1 MKKEYV
7 TTGEEFGRPVELS
20 QPREDM
26 GAHREYFETHTEY
39 WKDGCE
45 YTDEMEVR
53 WADHVSER
61 AAEAKQK
68 KRSKLLKK
76 MVYGVASAATVFTM
90 AQTIDP
96 SFDVREP
103 VQQEQDS
110 SAVDRGH
117 QTVQP
122 VDKPVQEALQPAS
135 IITISCSGELTKEV
149 VQEELA
155 KYDLSEPF
163 GVLLEGN
170 ITRIGKRA
178 FQDCKNLV
186 QVEWPDSV
194 KEIGEMA
201 FYACNNL
208 VFEHLDTSG
217 LLIGN
222 NAFSYS
228 TIEELL
234 ISDSFE
240 AEYTEPFEWANVKS
254 ISYEPGLK
262 RMPDYILNGVFTLE
276 TLEVPAGVTEI
287 GQRAIANCRDLREV
301 TLPEGVTLLGKNAFY
316 DCDKLTTVNL
326 PGSLETIR
334 EQAFYNC
341 KQLVFERLDTAGLL
355 IGNNAFSYSTIEEL
369 VISADFEAEYTEP
382 FEWANVKSVSYEPGL
397 KRMPDYILN
406 GVFILET
413 LEVPAGVTEIGQR
426 AIANCRDLREVTLP
440 EGVILLGKNAFYDCD
455 KLTTVSLPESL
466 ETIREQAF
474 YNCKQLVFE
483 RLDTAG
489 LLIGNN
495 AFSYSTIE
503 ELVISAD
510 FEAEYTEP
518 FEWANVKSVSYE
530 PGLTCMPDYILN
542 GAYALETL
550 ELPAGIREVG
560 RYSAANCRDLRQVI
574 LPEGITLLDECAF
587 YDCNKLTTV
596 NLPESLQTI
605 NGHAFY
611 GCEQLVVERLDM
623 IGLAVYNRAFGYT
636 TIHHLVISDDFEA
649 NVGSAFEYANVDTVS
664 FEEGITRIPNLV
676 LDGARG
682 VTTLIIPE
690 GVTEI
695 GHSAF
700 HNCKDVTTLQLPQSL
715 RLIEAS
721 AFFGCDGLTEVRIPN
736 AEVQIKLLAFKRNDS
751 LVLSVVEGSP
761 AQEYAIMDE
770 IQYVVR

>member
-397 KRMPDYILN
+397 
-406 GVFILET
+406 
-413 LEVPAGVTEIGQR
+413 
-426 AIANCRDLREVTLP
+426 
-440 EGVILLGKNAFYDCD
+440 
-455 KLTTVSLPESL
+455 
-466 ETIREQAF
+466 
-474 YNCKQLVFE
+474 
-483 RLDTAG
+483 
-489 LLIGNN
+489 
-495 AFSYSTIE
+495 
-503 ELVISAD
+503 
-510 FEAEYTEP
+510 
-518 FEWANVKSVSYE
+518 
-530 PGLTCMPDYILN
+530 TCMPDYILN